1 MSAASMAGV
10 EPFELFAIRY
20 GRHTG
25 RRATDNFIG
34 ADPHEAGRNLE
45 YFVWVA
51 RRSDKLFV
59 IDTGFNP
66 TSAAERGR
74 TLLRL
79 PADGVRAIGIDPG
92 RVDQIILTHLHYD
105 HAGSLGD
112 FPRACFHAQDAEA
125 AYATGRCMCHPYLR
139 HPYDVEDVVGFVR
152 AVYANRVAF
161 HDGFSE
167 FAPGLTLHR
176 VGGHSKGLQ
185 IVRVWTARGWV
196 VVASDATHY
205 YDNLEGGR
213 PFPTVYSVG
222 DMMEGFRTVRAL
234 ADSPDHI
241 IPGHDPQVMELYPPP
256 SAELDGIAIRLDVAP
271 RMSRT

>member
-1 MSAASMAGV
+1 MNATSMAGV
-10 EPFELFAIRY
+10 EPFELLAIRY

-51 RRSDKLFV
+51 RRSDKIFV

-66 TSAAERGR
+66 VSAAARGR

-79 PADGVRAIGIDPG
+79 PAEGVRALGIDPG
-92 RVDQIILTHLHYD
+92 AVDQVILTHLHYD
-105 HAGSLGD
+105 HAGSLGY

-125 AYATGRCMCHPYLR
+125 AYATGRCMCHPTLR
-139 HPYDVEDVVGFVR
+139 HPYDIEDVVGFVR
-152 AVYANRVAF
+152 AVHANRVTF

-167 FAPGLTLHR
+167 LASGLTLHR

-205 YDNLEGGR
+205 YDNFERGL

-234 ADSPDHI
+234 ADSADHI
-241 IPGHDPQVMELYPPP
+241 IPGHDPRVMEMYPPP
-256 SAELDGIAIRLDVAP
+256 SAALDGIAIRLDTAP
-271 RMSRT
+271 RVSRA